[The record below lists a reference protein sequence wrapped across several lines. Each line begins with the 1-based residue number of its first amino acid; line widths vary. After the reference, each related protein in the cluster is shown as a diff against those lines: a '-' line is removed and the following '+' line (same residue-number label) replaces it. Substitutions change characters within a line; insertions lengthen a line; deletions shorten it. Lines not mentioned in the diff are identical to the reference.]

1 LTKILISSLLINE
14 VKFKLNNSSED
25 QEEKVRNKLLF
36 FFI

>member
-1 LTKILISSLLINE
+1 